1 MIEEFF
7 LPLWEQQFEDAD
19 EPEIEEDCYSDP
31 DIVVPEYRDKAN
43 LSELLTVCLSCL
55 RDAKGSVL
63 DEPWKVT
70 ALAEKFAGA
79 ADVLKGY
86 EHMLSCLYPLTRDM
100 IELLTDH
107 PRLKLRLCRI
117 QLDTLRYLEAVSGH
131 ELGIT
136 EDMEQ
141 EIERLCALSESI

>member
-1 MIEEFF
+1 MYTNIIHNDDICNYF
-7 LPLWEQQFEDAD
+7 LKNQQFIFNSLGNCRE
-19 EPEIEEDCYSDP
+19 C
-31 DIVVPEYRDKAN
+31 R
-43 LSELLTVCLSCL
+43 
-55 RDAKGSVL
+55 
-63 DEPWKVT
+63 
-70 ALAEKFAGA
+70 
-79 ADVLKGY
+79 
-86 EHMLSCLYPLTRDM
+86 MLSSLYPLTRDM